1 MRSHLFELGLDGPL
15 LSPDH
20 VGSRERENNVAK
32 RITFLI
38 LMAMILGII
47 LNRTVTDPSAAA
59 TITDGLS
66 ILTGLFLKLIKM
78 IIAPLVF
85 ATLMGGIAHM
95 GDRSALGRMGVR
107 TIGWFVLAGFV
118 SIALGLLFVNVIRP
132 GVGLGLPLPPVNEA
146 NGVAQAHFV
155 LKDFILDLVPSSIF
169 DALAK
174 NAILQIVVFATFAGV
189 AATAIGEKAAPI
201 VKAMDSLAQL
211 MLQITDYVMRL
222 APIAVFAAVTSAV
235 AKEGLGILLTFGYFM
250 GGFYLALAC
259 LWAIL
264 FGVAVVAVG
273 VGRAKDLFRC
283 IRTPF
288 LIAFSTASSEA
299 AFPRTLEALEAF
311 GVPPRIAGF
320 VLPLGYSFNLDG
332 SMMYCS
338 FATMFIAQAYGIHLS
353 ITQQIT
359 MLLLLMV
366 TSKGIASVPRASLVV
381 ISSTLGAFHIPE
393 AGLLLILAVDQFLDM
408 GRTGTNVVGNAVAST
423 LVAKWEK
430 ALEPSKKAAPVT

>member
-1 MRSHLFELGLDGPL
+1 M
-15 LSPDH
+15 
-20 VGSRERENNVAK
+20 AK
-32 RITFLI
+32 RITYLI
-38 LMAMILGII
+38 LAAMILGII
-47 LNRTVTDPSAAA
+47 VGFILNQTIKDPSAAA

-78 IIAPLVF
+78 IIAPLVL
-85 ATLMGGIAHM
+85 ATLAGGIAHM
-95 GDRSALGRMGVR
+95 GDKSALGRMGAR

-118 SIALGLLFVNVIRP
+118 SIALGLLFVNVVRP
-132 GVGLGLPLPPVNEA
+132 GVGLGLPLPPTNEA

-155 LKDFILDLVPSSIF
+155 LKDFILDLVPGSIF

-174 NAILQIVVFATFAGV
+174 NAILQIVVFGTFAGV
-189 AATAIGEKAAPI
+189 AAIAIGEKAQPI
-201 VKAMDSLAQL
+201 VRAMDSLAQL

-222 APIAVFAAVTSAV
+222 APFAVFAAVTNAV
-235 AKEGLGILLTFGYFM
+235 MKEGLGILLTFGYFM

-259 LWAIL
+259 LWALL
-264 FGVAVVAVG
+264 FLVAVVAVG
-273 VGRAKDLFRC
+273 GGRAKDLFRW
-283 IRTPF
+283 IREPF

-299 AFPRTLEALEAF
+299 AFPRTLEALEKF

-423 LVAKWEK
+423 LVAKWEGV
-430 ALEPSKKAAPVT
+430 LETKEG

>member
-1 MRSHLFELGLDGPL
+1 
-15 LSPDH
+15 
-20 VGSRERENNVAK
+20 VAK
-32 RITFLI
+32 RITTFILI
-38 LMAMILGII
+38 AMILGII
-47 LNRTVTDPSAAA
+47 LGFVLNQTVTDPAAAA
-59 TITDGLS
+59 TITDSLS

-78 IIAPLVF
+78 IIGPLVF

-95 GDRSALGRMGVR
+95 GDRSALGRMGAR
-107 TIGWFVLAGFV
+107 TIGWFILAGFV
-118 SIALGLLFVNVIRP
+118 SIALGLLFVNIIRP
-132 GVGLGLPLPPVNEA
+132 GVGVGLPLPPANEA
-146 NGVAQAHFV
+146 NGVAHAHFV
-155 LKDFILDLVPSSIF
+155 LKDFVLDLVPGSIF
-169 DALAK
+169 DAMAK
-174 NAILQIVVFATFAGV
+174 NAVLQIVVFATFAGV

-201 VKAMDSLAQL
+201 VRAMDSVAQL
-211 MLQITDYVMRL
+211 MLQITDYVMRF
-222 APIAVFAAVTSAV
+222 APVAVFAAVTSAV
-235 AKEGLGILLTFGYFM
+235 MKEGLGILVTFGYFM

-259 LWAIL
+259 LWALL
-264 FGVAVVAVG
+264 FLVAVVAVG
-273 VGRAKDLFRC
+273 GNRAKSLFRC
-283 IRTPF
+283 IRMPF

-299 AFPRTLEALEAF
+299 AFPRTLEALEEF

-353 ITQQIT
+353 AMQQIT

-423 LVAKWEK
+423 LVAKWER
-430 ALEPSKKAAPVT
+430 ALEPPKETCS

>member
-1 MRSHLFELGLDGPL
+1 MAR
-15 LSPDH
+15 
-20 VGSRERENNVAK
+20 
-32 RITFLI
+32 RITLFILI
-38 LMAMILGII
+38 AMILGII
-47 LNRTVTDPSAAA
+47 LGFILNQTVTDPSAIA
-59 TITDGLS
+59 TITEGLS

-78 IIAPLVF
+78 IIAPLVL
-85 ATLMGGIAHM
+85 ATLAGGIAHM
-95 GDRSALGRMGVR
+95 GDKSALGRMGVR
-107 TIGWFVLAGFV
+107 TIGWFILAGFV
-118 SIALGLLFVNVIRP
+118 SITLGLLFVNIVRP
-132 GVGLGLPLPPVNEA
+132 GVGLGLPLPPTNEA
-146 NGVAQAHFV
+146 NGIAQAHFV

-169 DALAK
+169 DALAR
-174 NAILQIVVFATFAGV
+174 NAILQIVVFGTFAGI
-189 AATAIGEKAAPI
+189 AALAIGEKAQPI
-201 VKAMDSLAQL
+201 VRAMDSLAQL

-222 APIAVFAAVTSAV
+222 APFAVFAAVTNAV
-235 AKEGLGILLTFGYFM
+235 MKEGLGILLTFGYFM
-250 GGFYLALAC
+250 GGFYVALMC

-273 VGRAKDLFRC
+273 LPRAKDLFLQ
-283 IRTPF
+283 IRAPF

-299 AFPRTLEALEAF
+299 AFPRTLEALEQF

-353 ITQQIT
+353 IMQQVT

-423 LVAKWEK
+423 LVAKWEG
-430 ALEPSKKAAPVT
+430 ALEPSKATQSSTQHERVRGES

>member
-1 MRSHLFELGLDGPL
+1 
-15 LSPDH
+15 
-20 VGSRERENNVAK
+20 VAR
-32 RITFLI
+32 RITYLI
-38 LMAMILGII
+38 LVAMILGII
-47 LNRTVTDPSAAA
+47 VGFILNQTIKDPSAAA

-78 IIAPLVF
+78 IIAPLVL
-85 ATLMGGIAHM
+85 ATLAGGIAHM
-95 GDRSALGRMGVR
+95 GDKSALGRMGTR
-107 TIGWFVLAGFV
+107 TIGWFILAGFV
-118 SIALGLLFVNVIRP
+118 SIALGLLFVNIVRP

-146 NGVAQAHFV
+146 NGVAQAHFA
-155 LKDFILDLVPSSIF
+155 LKDFVLDLVPASIF
-169 DALAK
+169 DALAR
-174 NAILQIVVFATFAGV
+174 NAILQIVVFGTFAGV
-189 AATAIGEKAAPI
+189 AAIAIGEKAQPI
-201 VKAMDSLAQL
+201 VRAMDSLAQL

-222 APIAVFAAVTSAV
+222 APFAVFAAVTNAV
-235 AKEGLGILLTFGYFM
+235 MKEGLGILLTFGYFM

-259 LWAIL
+259 LWAVL
-264 FGVAVVAVG
+264 FLVAVAAVG
-273 VGRAKDLFRC
+273 SGRAKDLFRW
-283 IRTPF
+283 IREPF

-299 AFPRTLEALEAF
+299 AFPRTLEALEKF

-423 LVAKWEK
+423 LVAKWEGV
-430 ALEPSKKAAPVT
+430 LERGADIVPDSVRPERSRGA

>member
-1 MRSHLFELGLDGPL
+1 
-15 LSPDH
+15 
-20 VGSRERENNVAK
+20 VAK
-32 RITFLI
+32 RITVFI
-38 LMAMILGII
+38 LVAMILGII
-47 LNRTVTDPSAAA
+47 VGFILNQTIADPSVAA

-107 TIGWFVLAGFV
+107 TIGWFILAGFV
-118 SIALGLLFVNVIRP
+118 SIGLGLVFVNVIRP
-132 GVGLGLPLPPVNEA
+132 GVGVGLPLPPVNEA
-146 NGVAQAHFV
+146 NGIAQAHFV
-155 LKDFILDLVPSSIF
+155 LKDFILDLVPASIF

-174 NAILQIVVFATFAGV
+174 NAILQIVIFATFAGV

-222 APIAVFAAVTSAV
+222 APFAVFAAVTSAV
-235 AKEGLGILLTFGYFM
+235 FKEGLGIVITFGYFM

-259 LWAIL
+259 LWAVL

-273 VGRAKDLFRC
+273 APRAKDLFLH
-283 IRTPF
+283 IRAPF

-299 AFPRTLEALEAF
+299 AFPRTLEALEQF

-353 ITQQIT
+353 VMQQLT
-359 MLLLLMV
+359 MMLLLMV

-430 ALEPSKKAAPVT
+430 ALEPSKKEAPAT

>member
-1 MRSHLFELGLDGPL
+1 
-15 LSPDH
+15 
-20 VGSRERENNVAK
+20 VAR
-32 RITFLI
+32 RITLYILI
-38 LMAMILGII
+38 AMILGIVVGFV
-47 LNRTVTDPSAAA
+47 LNQTVTDPSAIA

-85 ATLMGGIAHM
+85 ATLVGGIAHM
-95 GDRSALGRMGVR
+95 GDRSALGRMGAR
-107 TIGWFVLAGFV
+107 TIGWFLIASLV
-118 SIALGLLFVNVIRP
+118 SITLGLVFVNVIQP

-169 DALAK
+169 DAMAK
-174 NAILQIVVFATFAGV
+174 NAILQIVIFAVFAGV

-201 VKAMDSLAQL
+201 VKAMDALAQL
-211 MLQITDYVMRL
+211 MLTITDYVMRL
-222 APIAVFAAVTSAV
+222 APIAVFAAVASAV
-235 AKEGLGILLTFGYFM
+235 FKEGLGILWTFGYFM
-250 GGFYLALAC
+250 GGFYLALAV
-259 LWAIL
+259 LWAFL

-273 VGRAKDLFRC
+273 TGRAKDLFRF
-283 IRTPF
+283 IRAPF

-299 AFPRTLEALEAF
+299 AFPRTLEALEDF
-311 GVPPRIAGF
+311 GVPPRVAGF

-353 ITQQIT
+353 FTQQAT

-381 ISSTLGAFHIPE
+381 ISSTLATFHIPE

-408 GRTGTNVVGNAVAST
+408 GRTGTNVIGNAVAST
-423 LVAKWEK
+423 LVAKWEGVLGK
-430 ALEPSKKAAPVT
+430 SKPAAATAS

>member
-1 MRSHLFELGLDGPL
+1 M
-15 LSPDH
+15 
-20 VGSRERENNVAK
+20 AK

-38 LMAMILGII
+38 LLAMILGII
-47 LNRTVTDPSAAA
+47 VGFILNRTIADPSAAA
-59 TITDGLS
+59 TITDALS

-95 GDRSALGRMGVR
+95 GDRSALGRMGAR
-107 TIGWFVLAGFV
+107 TIGWFILAGFA

-132 GVGLGLPLPPVNEA
+132 GVGVGLPLPPTNES

-155 LKDFILDLVPSSIF
+155 LKDFILDLVPASIF

-222 APIAVFAAVTSAV
+222 APLAVFAAVTSAV
-235 AKEGLGILLTFGYFM
+235 TKEGLGIVITFGYFM

-259 LWAIL
+259 LWALL
-264 FGVAVVAVG
+264 FGVAAIAVG
-273 VGRAKDLFRC
+273 SPRAKDLFRH
-283 IRTPF
+283 IRAPF

-299 AFPRTLEALEAF
+299 AFPRTLEALENF

-353 ITQQIT
+353 ITQQLT
-359 MLLLLMV
+359 MMLLLMV

-430 ALEPSKKAAPVT
+430 ALEPSNKPVPTT

>member
-1 MRSHLFELGLDGPL
+1 M
-15 LSPDH
+15 
-20 VGSRERENNVAK
+20 AK
-32 RITFLI
+32 RITIYI
-38 LMAMILGII
+38 LAAMILGIVVGFG
-47 LNRTVTDPSAAA
+47 LNQTITDPTATA

-85 ATLMGGIAHM
+85 ATLVGGIAHM
-95 GDRSALGRMGVR
+95 GDRSALGRMGAR
-107 TIGWFVLAGFV
+107 TIGWFLLASVV
-118 SIALGLLFVNVIRP
+118 SITLGLMFVNIIRP

-155 LKDFILDLVPSSIF
+155 LKEFILDLVPSSIF

-174 NAILQIVVFATFAGV
+174 NAILQIVIFATFAGV
-189 AATAIGEKAAPI
+189 ACTAIGEKAEPI

-211 MLQITDYVMRL
+211 MLTITDYVMRL

-235 AKEGLGILLTFGYFM
+235 FKEGLGILWTFGYFM
-250 GGFYLALAC
+250 GGFYLALAV

-273 VGRAKDLFRC
+273 AGRAKDLFRF
-283 IRTPF
+283 IRAPF

-299 AFPRTLEALEAF
+299 AFPRTLEALEEF
-311 GVPPRIAGF
+311 GVPPRVAGF

-353 ITQQIT
+353 FTQQAT

-381 ISSTLGAFHIPE
+381 ISSTLATFHIPE

-408 GRTGTNVVGNAVAST
+408 GRTGTNVIGNAVAST
-423 LVAKWEK
+423 LVAKWEGVLGK
-430 ALEPSKKAAPVT
+430 SKPATPAATA

>member
-1 MRSHLFELGLDGPL
+1 M
-15 LSPDH
+15 
-20 VGSRERENNVAK
+20 AK
-32 RITFLI
+32 RITFYI
-38 LMAMILGII
+38 LLAMILGII
-47 LNRTVTDPSAAA
+47 VGFVLNRTITDPSATA
-59 TITDGLS
+59 TITDALS

-85 ATLMGGIAHM
+85 ATLMSGIAHM

-107 TIGWFVLAGFV
+107 TIGWFILAGFV

-132 GVGLGLPLPPVNEA
+132 GVGLDLPLPPVNEA

-155 LKDFILDLVPSSIF
+155 FKDFILDLVPASIF
-169 DALAK
+169 DALSK
-174 NAILQIVVFATFAGV
+174 NAILQIVVFASFAGV

-201 VKAMDSLAQL
+201 VRAMDSLAQL
-211 MLQITDYVMRL
+211 MLKITDYVMRV

-235 AKEGLGILLTFGYFM
+235 AKEGLGILITFGYFM
-250 GGFYLALAC
+250 GGFYLALLC
-259 LWAIL
+259 LWGLL
-264 FGVAVVAVG
+264 FAVAVVAVG
-273 VGRAKDLFRC
+273 TGRAKDLFRH
-283 IRTPF
+283 IRMPF

-299 AFPRTLEALEAF
+299 AFPRTLEALEDF

-359 MLLLLMV
+359 MMLLLMV

-381 ISSTLGAFHIPE
+381 ISSTLATFHIPE

-423 LVAKWEK
+423 LVAKWEG
-430 ALEPSKKAAPVT
+430 ALEPSKTAVA

>member
-1 MRSHLFELGLDGPL
+1 M
-15 LSPDH
+15 
-20 VGSRERENNVAK
+20 AK
-32 RITFLI
+32 RITYYILI
-38 LMAMILGII
+38 AMILGII
-47 LNRTVTDPSAAA
+47 TGFILNRTIPDPTAAA

-95 GDRSALGRMGVR
+95 GDRSALGRMGAR
-107 TIGWFVLAGFV
+107 TIGWFLLAGLV
-118 SIALGLLFVNVIRP
+118 SIALGLLFVNIIRP
-132 GVGLGLPLPPVNEA
+132 GVGVDLPLPPPNEA

-155 LKDFILDLVPSSIF
+155 MKDFILDLVPSSLF
-169 DALAK
+169 DALAR

-201 VKAMDSLAQL
+201 VRAMDSLAQL

-222 APIAVFAAVTSAV
+222 APVAVFAAVTSAV
-235 AKEGLGILLTFGYFM
+235 FKEGLGIIVTFGYFM
-250 GGFYLALAC
+250 GGFFLALAV
-259 LWAIL
+259 LWGLL
-264 FGVAVVAVG
+264 FAVAAVAVG
-273 VGRAKDLFRC
+273 TGRAKDLFRF
-283 IRTPF
+283 IRAPF

-299 AFPRTLEALEAF
+299 AFPRTLEALEEF

-353 ITQQIT
+353 IVQQAT

-423 LVAKWEK
+423 LVAKWEGV
-430 ALEPSKKAAPVT
+430 LEPSRRDAEAIA

>member
-1 MRSHLFELGLDGPL
+1 M
-15 LSPDH
+15 
-20 VGSRERENNVAK
+20 AK

-38 LMAMILGII
+38 LLAMILGII
-47 LNRTVTDPSAAA
+47 VGFILNRTIADPSAAA

-107 TIGWFVLAGFV
+107 TIGWFILAGFV
-118 SIALGLLFVNVIRP
+118 SIGLGLLFVNLIRP
-132 GVGLGLPLPPVNEA
+132 GVGVGLPLPPVNEA
-146 NGVAQAHFV
+146 NGIAQAHFV
-155 LKDFILDLVPSSIF
+155 LKDFILDLVPASIF

-174 NAILQIVVFATFAGV
+174 NAILQIVIFATFAGV

-222 APIAVFAAVTSAV
+222 APLAVFAAVTSAV
-235 AKEGLGILLTFGYFM
+235 FKEGLGIVITFGYFM

-259 LWAIL
+259 LWAVL
-264 FGVAVVAVG
+264 FGVAVIAVG
-273 VGRAKDLFRC
+273 APRARELFLH
-283 IRTPF
+283 IRAPF

-299 AFPRTLEALEAF
+299 AFPRTLEALEQF

-353 ITQQIT
+353 ITQQLT
-359 MLLLLMV
+359 MMLLLMV

-430 ALEPSKKAAPVT
+430 ALEPSSAPAAQS

>member
-1 MRSHLFELGLDGPL
+1 
-15 LSPDH
+15 
-20 VGSRERENNVAK
+20 VAK
-32 RITFLI
+32 RITTFILI
-38 LMAMILGII
+38 AMILGII
-47 LNRTVTDPSAAA
+47 LGFALNQTVTDPAAAA
-59 TITDGLS
+59 TITDSLS

-78 IIAPLVF
+78 IIGPLVF

-95 GDRSALGRMGVR
+95 GDRSALGRMGAR
-107 TIGWFVLAGFV
+107 TIGWFILAGFV
-118 SIALGLLFVNVIRP
+118 SIALGLLFVNIIRP
-132 GVGLGLPLPPVNEA
+132 GVGVGLPLPPANEA
-146 NGVAQAHFV
+146 NGVAHAHFV
-155 LKDFILDLVPSSIF
+155 LKDFVLDLVPGSIF

-174 NAILQIVVFATFAGV
+174 NAVLQIVVFATFAGV

-201 VKAMDSLAQL
+201 VRAMDSVAQL
-211 MLQITDYVMRL
+211 MLQITDYVMRF
-222 APIAVFAAVTSAV
+222 APVAVFAAVTSAV
-235 AKEGLGILLTFGYFM
+235 MKEGLGILVTFGYFM

-259 LWAIL
+259 LWALL
-264 FGVAVVAVG
+264 FLVAVVAVG
-273 VGRAKDLFRC
+273 GNRAKSLFRC
-283 IRTPF
+283 IRMPF

-299 AFPRTLEALEAF
+299 AFPRTLEALEEF

-353 ITQQIT
+353 AMQQIT

-423 LVAKWEK
+423 LVAKWER
-430 ALEPSKKAAPVT
+430 ALEPPKETCN

>member
-1 MRSHLFELGLDGPL
+1 
-15 LSPDH
+15 
-20 VGSRERENNVAK
+20 VAK
-32 RITFLI
+32 RITYYILI
-38 LMAMILGII
+38 AMILGII
-47 LNRTVTDPSAAA
+47 TGFILNRTIPDPTAAA

-95 GDRSALGRMGVR
+95 GDRSALGRMGAR
-107 TIGWFVLAGFV
+107 TIGWFLLAGLV
-118 SIALGLLFVNVIRP
+118 SIALGLLFVNIIRP
-132 GVGLGLPLPPVNEA
+132 GVGVDLPLPPPNEA

-155 LKDFILDLVPSSIF
+155 MKDFILDLVPSSLF
-169 DALAK
+169 DALAR

-201 VKAMDSLAQL
+201 VRAMDSLAQL

-222 APIAVFAAVTSAV
+222 APVAVFAAVTSAV
-235 AKEGLGILLTFGYFM
+235 FKEGLGIIVTFGYFM
-250 GGFYLALAC
+250 GGFFLALAV
-259 LWAIL
+259 LWGLL
-264 FGVAVVAVG
+264 FAVAAVAVG
-273 VGRAKDLFRC
+273 TGRAKDLFRF
-283 IRTPF
+283 IRAPF

-299 AFPRTLEALEAF
+299 AFPRTLEALEEF

-353 ITQQIT
+353 IVQQAT

-423 LVAKWEK
+423 LVAKWEGV
-430 ALEPSKKAAPVT
+430 LEPPRRDAEAIA

>member
-1 MRSHLFELGLDGPL
+1 LLDGLDALPL
-15 LSPDH
+15 YIDH
-20 VGSRERENNVAK
+20 VASRERDHHVAK

-38 LMAMILGII
+38 LLAMILGII
-47 LNRTVTDPSAAA
+47 VGFILNRTIADPSAAA

-107 TIGWFVLAGFV
+107 TIGWFILAGFV
-118 SIALGLLFVNVIRP
+118 SIGLGLLFVNLIRP
-132 GVGLGLPLPPVNEA
+132 GVGVGLPLPPVNEA
-146 NGVAQAHFV
+146 NGIAQAHFV
-155 LKDFILDLVPSSIF
+155 LKDFILDLVPASIF

-174 NAILQIVVFATFAGV
+174 NAILQIVIFATFAGV

-222 APIAVFAAVTSAV
+222 APLAVFAAVTSAV
-235 AKEGLGILLTFGYFM
+235 FKEGLGIVITFGYFM

-259 LWAIL
+259 LWAVL
-264 FGVAVVAVG
+264 FGVAVIAVG
-273 VGRAKDLFRC
+273 APRARELFLH
-283 IRTPF
+283 IRAPF

-299 AFPRTLEALEAF
+299 AFPRTLEALEQF

-353 ITQQIT
+353 ITQQLT
-359 MLLLLMV
+359 MMLLLMV

-430 ALEPSKKAAPVT
+430 ALEPSSAPAAQS

>member
-1 MRSHLFELGLDGPL
+1 
-15 LSPDH
+15 
-20 VGSRERENNVAK
+20 VAK

-38 LMAMILGII
+38 LLAMILGII
-47 LNRTVTDPSAAA
+47 VGFILNRTIADPSAAA
-59 TITDGLS
+59 TITDALS

-95 GDRSALGRMGVR
+95 GDRSALGRMGAR
-107 TIGWFVLAGFV
+107 TIGWFILAGFA

-132 GVGLGLPLPPVNEA
+132 GVGVGLPLPPTNES

-155 LKDFILDLVPSSIF
+155 LKDFILDLVPASIF

-222 APIAVFAAVTSAV
+222 APLAVFAAVTSAV
-235 AKEGLGILLTFGYFM
+235 TKEGLGIVITFGYFM

-259 LWAIL
+259 LWALL
-264 FGVAVVAVG
+264 FGVAAIAVG
-273 VGRAKDLFRC
+273 SPRAKDLFRH
-283 IRTPF
+283 IRAPF

-299 AFPRTLEALEAF
+299 AFPRTLEALENF

-353 ITQQIT
+353 ITQQLT
-359 MLLLLMV
+359 MMLLLMV

-430 ALEPSKKAAPVT
+430 ALEPSNKPVPTT

>member
-1 MRSHLFELGLDGPL
+1 
-15 LSPDH
+15 
-20 VGSRERENNVAK
+20 VAR
-32 RITFLI
+32 RITYLI
-38 LMAMILGII
+38 LIAMILGII
-47 LNRTVTDPSAAA
+47 VGFILNQTIKDPSAAA

-66 ILTGLFLKLIKM
+66 ILTGLFLNLIKM
-78 IIAPLVF
+78 IIAPLVL
-85 ATLMGGIAHM
+85 ATLAGGIAHM
-95 GDRSALGRMGVR
+95 GDKSALGRMGTR
-107 TIGWFVLAGFV
+107 TIGWFILAGFV
-118 SIALGLLFVNVIRP
+118 SIALGLLFVNIVRP
-132 GVGLGLPLPPVNEA
+132 GVGLGLPLPPANEA

-155 LKDFILDLVPSSIF
+155 LKDFVLDLVPASIF
-169 DALAK
+169 DALAR
-174 NAILQIVVFATFAGV
+174 NAILQIVVFGTFAGV
-189 AATAIGEKAAPI
+189 AAIAVGEKAQPI
-201 VKAMDSLAQL
+201 VRAMDSLAQL

-222 APIAVFAAVTSAV
+222 APFAVFAAVTNAV
-235 AKEGLGILLTFGYFM
+235 MKEGLGILLTFGYFM

-259 LWAIL
+259 LWAVL
-264 FGVAVVAVG
+264 FLVAVVAVG
-273 VGRAKDLFRC
+273 SGRAKDLFRW
-283 IRTPF
+283 IREPF

-299 AFPRTLEALEAF
+299 AFPRTLEALEKF

-338 FATMFIAQAYGIHLS
+338 FATMFIVQAYGIHLS

-423 LVAKWEK
+423 LVAKWEGV
-430 ALEPSKKAAPVT
+430 LEKGEETATRSVRPE

>member
-1 MRSHLFELGLDGPL
+1 
-15 LSPDH
+15 
-20 VGSRERENNVAK
+20 VAK
-32 RITFLI
+32 RITLFI
-38 LMAMILGII
+38 LVAMILGII
-47 LNRTVTDPSAAA
+47 VGFILNRTITDPSGIA
-59 TITDGLS
+59 TITDALS

-85 ATLMGGIAHM
+85 ATLAGGIAHM

-107 TIGWFVLAGFV
+107 TIGWFILAGFA
-118 SIALGLLFVNVIRP
+118 SIALGLLFVNLIRP
-132 GVGLGLPLPPVNEA
+132 GVGLALPLPPANEA

-155 LKDFILDLVPSSIF
+155 LKDFILELVPSSIF

-189 AATAIGEKAAPI
+189 AATAIGEKAEPI

-222 APIAVFAAVTSAV
+222 APLAVFAAVASAV
-235 AKEGLGILLTFGYFM
+235 AKEGLGILVTFGYFM
-250 GGFYLALAC
+250 GGFYLALVC
-259 LWAIL
+259 LWGLL

-273 VGRAKDLFRC
+273 APRAKDLFRC
-283 IRTPF
+283 IRAPF

-299 AFPRTLEALEAF
+299 AFPRTLEALESF

-338 FATMFIAQAYGIHLS
+338 FATMFIAQAYGVHLS
-353 ITQQIT
+353 ATQQIT
-359 MLLLLMV
+359 MMLLLMV

-381 ISSTLGAFHIPE
+381 VASTLGAFHIPE

-430 ALEPSKKAAPVT
+430 ALRPKGEGRPI

>member
-1 MRSHLFELGLDGPL
+1 
-15 LSPDH
+15 
-20 VGSRERENNVAK
+20 VAK
-32 RITFLI
+32 RITTYILI
-38 LMAMILGII
+38 AMILGII
-47 LNRTVTDPSAAA
+47 VGYVLNRTITDPTAIA
-59 TITDGLS
+59 TITDALS

-85 ATLMGGIAHM
+85 ATLMSGIAHM
-95 GDRSALGRMGVR
+95 SDRSALGRMGAR
-107 TIGWFVLAGFV
+107 TIGWFILAGFV
-118 SIALGLLFVNVIRP
+118 SIALGLLFVNIIRP
-132 GVGLGLPLPPVNEA
+132 GVNVGLPLPPVNEA
-146 NGVAQAHFV
+146 NGVALPHFV
-155 LKDFILDLVPSSIF
+155 MKDFILDLVPSSIF

-174 NAILQIVVFATFAGV
+174 NAILQIVIFASFAGV

-201 VKAMDSLAQL
+201 VRAMDSLAQL
-211 MLQITDYVMRL
+211 MLQITDYVMRV

-250 GGFYLALAC
+250 GGFYLALLC
-259 LWAIL
+259 LWALL
-264 FGVAVVAVG
+264 FGVAAIAVG
-273 VGRAKDLFRC
+273 TGRAKDLFRF
-283 IRTPF
+283 IRAPF

-299 AFPRTLEALEAF
+299 AFPRTLESLEQF

-353 ITQQIT
+353 FTQQAT
-359 MLLLLMV
+359 MMLLLMV

-381 ISSTLGAFHIPE
+381 ISSTLATFHIPE

-423 LVAKWEK
+423 LVAKWEGV
-430 ALEPSKKAAPVT
+430 LEPSKRAST

>member
-1 MRSHLFELGLDGPL
+1 M
-15 LSPDH
+15 
-20 VGSRERENNVAK
+20 AK
-32 RITFLI
+32 RITFYI
-38 LMAMILGII
+38 LLAMILGII
-47 LNRTVTDPSAAA
+47 VGFILNRTITDPSATA
-59 TITDGLS
+59 TITDALS

-85 ATLMGGIAHM
+85 ATLMSGIAHM

-107 TIGWFVLAGFV
+107 TIGWFILAGFV
-118 SIALGLLFVNVIRP
+118 SIALGLLFVNIIRP
-132 GVGLGLPLPPVNEA
+132 GVGLDLPLPPANEA

-155 LKDFILDLVPSSIF
+155 FKDFILDLVPSSIF
-169 DALAK
+169 DALGK
-174 NAILQIVVFATFAGV
+174 NAILQIVVFASFAGV

-201 VKAMDSLAQL
+201 VRAMDSLAQL
-211 MLQITDYVMRL
+211 MLKITDYVMRV

-235 AKEGLGILLTFGYFM
+235 TKEGLGILVTFGYFM
-250 GGFYLALAC
+250 GGFYLALLC
-259 LWAIL
+259 LWGLL
-264 FGVAVVAVG
+264 FTVAVVAVG
-273 VGRAKDLFRC
+273 TGRAKDLFRF
-283 IRTPF
+283 IRAPF

-299 AFPRTLEALEAF
+299 AFPRTLESLEDF

-353 ITQQIT
+353 FTQQIT
-359 MLLLLMV
+359 MMLLLMV

-381 ISSTLGAFHIPE
+381 ISSTLATFHIPE

-423 LVAKWEK
+423 LVAKWEG
-430 ALEPSKKAAPVT
+430 ALEPSKPAVAV

>member
-1 MRSHLFELGLDGPL
+1 
-15 LSPDH
+15 
-20 VGSRERENNVAK
+20 VAR
-32 RITFLI
+32 RITLFILI
-38 LMAMILGII
+38 AMILGII
-47 LNRTVTDPSAAA
+47 LGFILNQTVTDPSAIA
-59 TITDGLS
+59 TITEGLS

-78 IIAPLVF
+78 IIAPLVL
-85 ATLMGGIAHM
+85 ATLAGGIAHM
-95 GDRSALGRMGVR
+95 GDKSALGRMGVR
-107 TIGWFVLAGFV
+107 TIGWFILAGFV
-118 SIALGLLFVNVIRP
+118 SITLGLLFVNIVRP
-132 GVGLGLPLPPVNEA
+132 GVGLGLPLPPTNEA
-146 NGVAQAHFV
+146 NGIAQAHFV

-169 DALAK
+169 DALAR
-174 NAILQIVVFATFAGV
+174 NAILQIVVFGTFAGI
-189 AATAIGEKAAPI
+189 AALAIGEKAQPI
-201 VKAMDSLAQL
+201 VRAMDSLAQL

-222 APIAVFAAVTSAV
+222 APFAVFAAVTNAV
-235 AKEGLGILLTFGYFM
+235 MKEGLGILLTFGYFM
-250 GGFYLALAC
+250 GGFYVALMC

-273 VGRAKDLFRC
+273 LPRAKDLFLQ
-283 IRTPF
+283 IRAPF

-299 AFPRTLEALEAF
+299 AFPRTLEALEQF

-353 ITQQIT
+353 IMQQVT

-423 LVAKWEK
+423 LVAKWEG
-430 ALEPSKKAAPVT
+430 ALEPSKATQSSTQHERVRGES

>member
-1 MRSHLFELGLDGPL
+1 
-15 LSPDH
+15 
-20 VGSRERENNVAK
+20 
-32 RITFLI
+32 
-38 LMAMILGII
+38 
-47 LNRTVTDPSAAA
+47 
-59 TITDGLS
+59 
-66 ILTGLFLKLIKM
+66 
-78 IIAPLVF
+78 
-85 ATLMGGIAHM
+85 
-95 GDRSALGRMGVR
+95 
-107 TIGWFVLAGFV
+107 
-118 SIALGLLFVNVIRP
+118 
-132 GVGLGLPLPPVNEA
+132 
-146 NGVAQAHFV
+146 V
-155 LKDFILDLVPSSIF
+155 LKDFFLDLVPASIF

-235 AKEGLGILLTFGYFM
+235 FKEGLGIVITFGYFM
-250 GGFYLALAC
+250 GGFYLALLC
-259 LWAIL
+259 LWGLL
-264 FGVAVVAVG
+264 FAAAAVAVG
-273 VGRAKDLFRC
+273 TGRAKDLFRH
-283 IRTPF
+283 IRAPF

-299 AFPRTLEALEAF
+299 AFPRTLEALENF

-338 FATMFIAQAYGIHLS
+338 FAVMFIAQAYGIHLS

-430 ALEPSKKAAPVT
+430 ALEPSSKEVSA

>member
-1 MRSHLFELGLDGPL
+1 MAR
-15 LSPDH
+15 
-20 VGSRERENNVAK
+20 

-38 LMAMILGII
+38 LVAMILGII
-47 LNRTVTDPSAAA
+47 LGFVLNQTVTDPSAIA

-78 IIAPLVF
+78 IIAPLVL
-85 ATLMGGIAHM
+85 ATLAGGIAHM
-95 GDRSALGRMGVR
+95 GDKSALGRMGVR
-107 TIGWFVLAGFV
+107 TIGWFMLAGFV
-118 SIALGLLFVNVIRP
+118 SIALGLLFVNIVRP
-132 GVGLGLPLPPVNEA
+132 GVGLGLPLPPANEA

-155 LKDFILDLVPSSIF
+155 LKDFILELVPSSIF

-174 NAILQIVVFATFAGV
+174 NAILQIVVFGTFAGV
-189 AATAIGEKAAPI
+189 AALAIGEKAKPI
-201 VKAMDSLAQL
+201 VRAMDSLAQL
-211 MLQITDYVMRL
+211 MLQITDYVMRV
-222 APIAVFAAVTSAV
+222 APFAVFAAVTSAV
-235 AKEGLGILLTFGYFM
+235 MKEGLGILLTFGYFM

-259 LWAIL
+259 LWAAL
-264 FGVAVVAVG
+264 FVVAVVAVG
-273 VGRAKDLFRC
+273 SGRAKDLFRA
-283 IRTPF
+283 IREPF

-299 AFPRTLEALEAF
+299 AFPRTLEALERF

-353 ITQQIT
+353 IMQQIT

-423 LVAKWEK
+423 LVAKWEG
-430 ALEPSKKAAPVT
+430 ALEKSGPEPDRPTPAV

>member
-1 MRSHLFELGLDGPL
+1 
-15 LSPDH
+15 
-20 VGSRERENNVAK
+20 VAR
-32 RITFLI
+32 RITTYI
-38 LMAMILGII
+38 LVAMILGII
-47 LNRTVTDPSAAA
+47 VGFILNRTITDPSAIA
-59 TITDGLS
+59 TITDAFS

-85 ATLMGGIAHM
+85 ATLMSGIAHM

-107 TIGWFVLAGFV
+107 TIGWFILAGFV

-132 GVGLGLPLPPVNEA
+132 GVGLDLPLPPANEA
-146 NGVAQAHFV
+146 NGIAQAHFV
-155 LKDFILDLVPSSIF
+155 FKDFILDLVPASIF
-169 DALAK
+169 DALGK
-174 NAILQIVVFATFAGV
+174 NAILQIVVFASFAGI
-189 AATAIGEKAAPI
+189 AATAIGEKADPI
-201 VKAMDSLAQL
+201 VRAMDSLAQL
-211 MLQITDYVMRL
+211 MLKITDYVMRV

-235 AKEGLGILLTFGYFM
+235 AKEGLGILVTFGYFM
-250 GGFYLALAC
+250 GGFYLALLC
-259 LWAIL
+259 LWGLL
-264 FGVAVVAVG
+264 FAVAVVAVG
-273 VGRAKDLFRC
+273 AGRAKDLFRF

-299 AFPRTLEALEAF
+299 AFPRTLESLEQF

-338 FATMFIAQAYGIHLS
+338 FAVMFIAQAYGIHLS
-353 ITQQIT
+353 FTQQIT
-359 MLLLLMV
+359 MMLLLMV

-381 ISSTLGAFHIPE
+381 ISSTLGTFHIPE

-423 LVAKWEK
+423 LVAKWEG
-430 ALEPSKKAAPVT
+430 ALEPSKPVNA

>member
-1 MRSHLFELGLDGPL
+1 
-15 LSPDH
+15 
-20 VGSRERENNVAK
+20 
-32 RITFLI
+32 
-38 LMAMILGII
+38 
-47 LNRTVTDPSAAA
+47 
-59 TITDGLS
+59 
-66 ILTGLFLKLIKM
+66 M
-78 IIAPLVF
+78 IIGPLVF

-95 GDRSALGRMGVR
+95 GDRSALGRMGAR
-107 TIGWFVLAGFV
+107 TIGWFIVAGFV
-118 SIALGLLFVNVIRP
+118 SIALGLLFVNIIRP
-132 GVGLGLPLPPVNEA
+132 GVGVGLPLPPANEA
-146 NGVAQAHFV
+146 NGVAHAHFV
-155 LKDFILDLVPSSIF
+155 LKDFVLDLVPGSIF

-174 NAILQIVVFATFAGV
+174 NAVLQIVVFATFAGV

-201 VKAMDSLAQL
+201 VRAMDSVAQL
-211 MLQITDYVMRL
+211 MLQITDYVMRF
-222 APIAVFAAVTSAV
+222 APVAVFAAVTSAV
-235 AKEGLGILLTFGYFM
+235 MKEGLGILVTFGYFM

-259 LWAIL
+259 LWALL
-264 FGVAVVAVG
+264 FLVAVVAVG
-273 VGRAKDLFRC
+273 GNRAKSLFRC
-283 IRTPF
+283 IRMPF

-299 AFPRTLEALEAF
+299 AFPRTLEALEEF

-353 ITQQIT
+353 AMQQIT

-423 LVAKWEK
+423 LVAKWER
-430 ALEPSKKAAPVT
+430 ALEPPKATCS